1 MFDKNHDG
9 KISCEEL
16 GVVLRT
22 LGHRYSQAEVEE
34 MIKNADK
41 NGEASQNLCVNR
53 PDLPP
58 FPPPILCVFVI
69 VSFIPLLSDQAL
81 FYDQSFPMVY

>member
-1 MFDKNHDG
+1 MGIPLTSRSCVAVPSVAEFQSIFEMFDKNHDG

-41 NGEASQNLCVNR
+41 NGEGFRHLSVSVDTVVR
-53 PDLPP
+53 PYGISLY
-58 FPPPILCVFVI
+58 L
-69 VSFIPLLSDQAL
+69 
-81 FYDQSFPMVY
+81 

>member
-1 MFDKNHDG
+1 MSLRSRSVYANRNTLLFADLQQVFEMFDKNKDG

-22 LGHRYSQAEVEE
+22 LGHRYSQTEVEE

-41 NGEASQNLCVNR
+41 NGKCICVWFFFFS
-53 PDLPP
+53 PV
-58 FPPPILCVFVI
+58 CE
-69 VSFIPLLSDQAL
+69 
-81 FYDQSFPMVY
+81 

>member
-1 MFDKNHDG
+1 MPSVPEFQSIFEMFDKNHDG

-41 NGEASQNLCVNR
+41 NGEAFRHLSVSIDAMVR
-53 PDLPP
+53 PFGISLY
-58 FPPPILCVFVI
+58 L
-69 VSFIPLLSDQAL
+69 
-81 FYDQSFPMVY
+81 

>member
-1 MFDKNHDG
+1 MCAELQSIFEMFDKNKDG

-41 NGEASQNLCVNR
+41 NGEETVMLLLIDGGGSGGGGCAGGGGGG
-53 PDLPP
+53 
-58 FPPPILCVFVI
+58 VI
-69 VSFIPLLSDQAL
+69 SWV
-81 FYDQSFPMVY
+81 